1 MVEQIPLVD
10 AAAVRLTAPA
20 APRPGRSAQQPAAVE
35 APQGRVQA
43 QQAPVM
49 EVQPEA
55 AQPVP
60 EQDEGALEQAFQELN
75 TFMDRLHK
83 SIRFDVYDD
92 SGTLYAQVID
102 TSTDEVIRT
111 IPSEEALAM
120 MSRVNEVLG
129 LLIDERG

>member
-1 MVEQIPLVD
+1 
-10 AAAVRLTAPA
+10 
-20 APRPGRSAQQPAAVE
+20 
-35 APQGRVQA
+35 
-43 QQAPVM
+43 M